1 MTLKDQLPYV
11 IFYFKVVMLLSVLI
25 ASIAMTWLFR
35 SYRKQ
40 LWLVPFIGII
50 LLLIGTCL
58 DLLNEF
64 YRFPLF
70 VSVLE
75 LCFKGLGNTIFSL
88 GLLAVVVRRLIKMA
102 DFDPLTEIYNRRYL
116 MEAFEKER
124 ERCKRY
130 QLKLALIFIDIDHFK
145 MINDTLGHTAGDL
158 ALKSLSQLLKSKT
171 RSTDLLA
178 RYGGD
183 EFVIL
188 MPHSDRTQALSLVER
203 LNREVQSL
211 ILANGGPLTV
221 SFGVAEYPDEG
232 LAFEDL
238 VEIASCAMH
247 RHKVD
252 KSQQL
257 TTAIEVLAPGMN

>member
-1 MTLKDQLPYV
+1 MTLNDHLPYV
-11 IFYFKVVMLLSVLI
+11 NLYFKVVMLLSALI
-25 ASIAMTWLFR
+25 AGIAMTWLFR

-40 LWLVPFIGII
+40 LWLVPFVGII
-50 LLLIGTCL
+50 LFLLGTCL

-64 YRFPLF
+64 YRFPLY

-116 MEAFEKER
+116 MEAFAKER

-130 QLKLALIFIDIDHFK
+130 RLKLALVFIDIDHFK
-145 MINDTLGHTAGDL
+145 TINDTLGHTAGDV

-188 MPHSDRTQALSLVER
+188 MPHSDRVQAVSLVER

-211 ILANGGPLTV
+211 VLANGSPLTV
-221 SFGVAEYPDEG
+221 SFGIAEYPDDG

-238 VEIASCAMH
+238 VKIASRAMH
-247 RHKVD
+247 QHKVD
-252 KSQQL
+252 KAQQL
-257 TTAIEVLAPGMN
+257 TTVIEALAPGIS